1 MRKWIHHKQLGVIT
15 KHLGWES
22 SSKMHW
28 INQPTAC
35 LHDVQDQ
42 DWWRLGRSL
51 KMKIILI
58 TANHTWWMW
67 RSYIYILYLIY
78 VIYILLLCHSLSF
91 YTYNAWSSSVI
102 LYNHHCESYIL
113 GSWLKPMRMTRT
125 HGIFWAM
132 GHQNFEVCIYLWEL
146 VEWNSARTAVCWV
159 WRLANTWFHACN
171 IVTIALKTY

>member
-1 MRKWIHHKQLGVIT
+1 MGIKQQNAL
-15 KHLGWES
+15 
-22 SSKMHW
+22 
-28 INQPTAC
+28 NQSTNSMFAWCPRP
-35 LHDVQDQ
+35 
-42 DWWRLGRSL
+42 RL
-51 KMKIILI
+51 MVAWKISEDEDILI

-67 RSYIYILYLIY
+67 RSKLYIYILYLIY

-91 YTYNAWSSSVI
+91 YTYHAWSSSVI

-171 IVTIALKTY
+171 IVIIALKTC